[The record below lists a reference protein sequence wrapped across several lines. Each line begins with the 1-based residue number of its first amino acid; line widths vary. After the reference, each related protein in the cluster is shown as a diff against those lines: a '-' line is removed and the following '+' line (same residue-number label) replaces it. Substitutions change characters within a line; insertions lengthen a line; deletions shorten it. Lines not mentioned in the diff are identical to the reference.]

1 MHLVCIGVR
10 KKDFNTWVSGKSD
23 KDRFSDQAMKMI
35 SAYLVAIGE
44 YISNVFPRTPRPL
57 HELPRWKATELRLD
71 LLYVCPVA
79 YKPFLSSDRY
89 NHMMLLHVAIKILVN
104 GEMCKTYATYAESLL
119 KLYVTWGAQLYG
131 AKYVTFNVHNL
142 IHLANDVRKH
152 GNLDEFSAF
161 PFENKLQ
168 KMKNLLRKRG
178 KPLQQ
183 IVRRL
188 QEIDRAKSN
197 KKRISGNYSSST
209 GLYELEGIH
218 YSGPVLLPKFAGAEQ
233 YKSLR
238 FKNGVL
244 STSLSESCVFL
255 ENKDVFMIEN
265 FVKHH

>member
-1 MHLVCIGVR
+1 MAL
-10 KKDFNTWVSGKSD
+10 TSLEMTGKRRVQD
-23 KDRFSDQAMKMI
+23 KIFC
-35 SAYLVAIGE
+35 LG
-44 YISNVFPRTPRPL
+44 
-57 HELPRWKATELRLD
+57 
-71 LLYVCPVA
+71 
-79 YKPFLSSDRY
+79 
-89 NHMMLLHVAIKILVN
+89 
-104 GEMCKTYATYAESLL
+104 
-119 KLYVTWGAQLYG
+119 
-131 AKYVTFNVHNL
+131 
-142 IHLANDVRKH
+142 